1 MRTVKSYTEYTKLLK
16 AAFDGCEKMPEQRDI
31 QHFIDSNSLYDDW
44 RILVSDVSQD
54 IRTLILNPKSYS
66 SSPKKKRI
74 SSYKQYLEKLYE
86 TFGIPEA
93 MPESSRISAF
103 IDEYEL
109 FRVWGITEED
119 VTKDLQ
125 SFIDG
130 KYDEMHKDATPV
142 YKPVSKGVS
151 KPRPVTPVTHTVSY
165 PTYPY
170 TYIPLPRVYTPPA
183 TKQETPKREEKQKP
197 RKIERKMPPV
207 KVKTKPKK
215 KETIFLDGDNHFNEG
230 QKGIERLSKK
240 TNVRAI
246 FSQPGAKRKFD
257 DKYGDRPNVSS
268 KLVEPGDQAVD
279 NQIKAEA
286 GQLLKKGNQDITFVS
301 HDKGFEKYRDRK
313 KNGKS
318 GNSISVVKSVKE
330 KRMKNKKK

>member
-1 MRTVKSYTEYTKLLK
+1 MKTVKSYTEYTKLLK

-130 KYDEMHKDATPV
+130 KYDEMHKDAAPV

-165 PTYPY
+165 PTYSY
-170 TYIPLPRVYTPPA
+170 TYIPLPS
-183 TKQETPKREEKQKP
+183 
-197 RKIERKMPPV
+197 I
-207 KVKTKPKK
+207 
-215 KETIFLDGDNHFNEG
+215 
-230 QKGIERLSKK
+230 
-240 TNVRAI
+240 
-246 FSQPGAKRKFD
+246 
-257 DKYGDRPNVSS
+257 NVS
-268 KLVEPGDQAVD
+268 K
-279 NQIKAEA
+279 
-286 GQLLKKGNQDITFVS
+286 
-301 HDKGFEKYRDRK
+301 
-313 KNGKS
+313 
-318 GNSISVVKSVKE
+318 
-330 KRMKNKKK
+330 